1 MTVLPAL
8 AFARTLCPLP
18 LHVDA
23 AAEMRAIGNR
33 HTRRDQ
39 IAVDRGWTMKLSK
52 NLRVLDLAFDV
63 SGFGIAALE
72 QGLAER
78 LRHPVRLCTRP
89 DSL

>member
-1 MTVLPAL
+1 
-8 AFARTLCPLP
+8 
-18 LHVDA
+18 
-23 AAEMRAIGNR
+23 
-33 HTRRDQ
+33 
-39 IAVDRGWTMKLSK
+39 MKLSK